1 MLNSQTSKYC
11 QLLLFLARLEKTIEL
26 HRQNLCEIEAFEP
39 YCTFRILDKESK
51 NFITTS
57 DLQTFLTSYGCFYDP
72 KIIFSAFISRYD
84 SNRDGVLSYPEYQK

>member
-1 MLNSQTSKYC
+1 MLNSKTSQNC
-11 QLLLFLARLEKTIEL
+11 HLLLFLARLEKTIEL
-26 HRQNLCEIEAFEP
+26 HRQNLCEIKAFEP

-57 DLQTFLTSYGCFYDP
+57 DVQTFLASYGCSFDP

-84 SNRDGVLSYPEYQK
+84 SNRDGVLNYPE